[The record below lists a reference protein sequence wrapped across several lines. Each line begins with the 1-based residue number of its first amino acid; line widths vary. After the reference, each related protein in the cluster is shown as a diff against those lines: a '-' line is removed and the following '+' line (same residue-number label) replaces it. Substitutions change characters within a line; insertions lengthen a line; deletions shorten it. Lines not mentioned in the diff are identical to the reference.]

1 MQQHQVLDQLYFQD
15 YPLIAKLT
23 RWGVDAHIGILFGW
37 MNQLVLIIYALA
49 LCSMIIYAYL
59 AWYKRTDLKQT
70 TMQLTEQ
77 SIMIWTQ
84 AALKQK
90 IALFFVLSIMAVLL
104 PLLGISILVAIVVIT
119 LKHVTV
125 QKSD

>member
-37 MNQLVLIIYALA
+37 INQLVLIIYALA

-77 SIMIWTQ
+77 SIRIWKQ
-84 AALKQK
+84 AAIKQK
-90 IALFFVLSIMAVLL
+90 IALFFVLSIMGILL
-104 PLLGISILVAIVVIT
+104 PILGISILVAIVVMTIKHIT
-119 LKHVTV
+119 VPKN
-125 QKSD
+125 D

>member
-1 MQQHQVLDQLYFQD
+1 
-15 YPLIAKLT
+15 
-23 RWGVDAHIGILFGW
+23 
-37 MNQLVLIIYALA
+37 
-49 LCSMIIYAYL
+49 MIIYAYL

-84 AALKQK
+84 AAIKQK

-104 PLLGISILVAIVVIT
+104 PLFGINMLVTLVVIII
-119 LKHVTV
+119 KHVTA
-125 QKSD
+125 QKMIS